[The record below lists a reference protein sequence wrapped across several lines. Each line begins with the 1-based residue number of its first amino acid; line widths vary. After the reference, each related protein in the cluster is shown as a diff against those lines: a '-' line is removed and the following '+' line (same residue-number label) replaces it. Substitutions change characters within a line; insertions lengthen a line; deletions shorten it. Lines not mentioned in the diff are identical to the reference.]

1 MKILLKILLLV
12 LAFTVASG
20 ATYIGVKKW
29 RASHPVKSGTQPE
42 STVAGKQP
50 EAAVAGKHGED
61 TIEGINGLAEG
72 ETVTLP
78 TLTTPN
84 GERVNLANL
93 KEERLL
99 CAFVGSICSG
109 CTLDVELWRDLPG
122 EASKRGVAF
131 YLIDISDDL
140 PELKNFSSAYNL
152 KDLPLLYDPN
162 KRVGPQMKVEFLPQY
177 ILFTRDGQVVHRWD
191 GIRNY
196 NKQAG
201 SEQLSKFF
209 EPH

>member
-1 MKILLKILLLV
+1 MNTLLKMLLLV

-20 ATYIGVKKW
+20 TTYVAVKKW
-29 RASHPVKSGTQPE
+29 KANHPVKSGQQPE
-42 STVAGKQP
+42 STVARKQPEGAGKQP
-50 EAAVAGKHGED
+50 ED
-61 TIEGINGLAEG
+61 TVEGINGLAKG

-78 TLTTPN
+78 TLTTPK
-84 GERVNLANL
+84 GESVNLANL
-93 KEERLL
+93 KEERVL

-109 CTLDVELWRDLPG
+109 CSLDAELWRDLPG

-140 PELKNFSSAYNL
+140 PELRKFSSAYNL
-152 KDLPLLYDPN
+152 NDLPLLYDPN
-162 KRVGPQMKVEFLPQY
+162 KRVGRQMKVEFLPQY
-177 ILFTRDGQVVHRWD
+177 ILFTRTGQVVHRWD
-191 GIRNY
+191 GLRNY

>member
-1 MKILLKILLLV
+1 MKIFLKLLLLV

-20 ATYIGVKKW
+20 ATYMAVKKW
-29 RASHPVKSGTQPE
+29 KASHPVKLDKPPE
-42 STVAGKQP
+42 S
-50 EAAVAGKHGED
+50 AVASKPPED

-93 KEERLL
+93 KEARLL

-109 CTLDVELWRDLPG
+109 CIRDVELWRDLPG

-140 PELKNFSSAYNL
+140 PELKNFSLAYNL
-152 KDLPLLYDPN
+152 NDLPLLYDPN
-162 KRVGPQMKVEFLPQY
+162 KRVGSQMKVEFLPQY
-177 ILFTRDGQVVHRWD
+177 ILFTRDGHVVHRWD

-201 SEQLSKFF
+201 PEQLSRFF

>member
-1 MKILLKILLLV
+1 MKIFLKMLLLV

-20 ATYIGVKKW
+20 ATYVAVKKW
-29 RASHPVKSGTQPE
+29 KANYPVKSGKQPE

-50 EAAVAGKHGED
+50 EGAVTGKQPED
-61 TIEGINGLAEG
+61 TIEGINGLSKG

-109 CTLDVELWRDLPG
+109 CSMDAELWRDLPG

-140 PELKNFSSAYNL
+140 PELKKFSSAYNL
-152 KDLPLLYDPN
+152 TDLPLLYDPN
-162 KRVGPQMKVEFLPQY
+162 KRIGPQMKVEFLPQY
-177 ILFTRDGQVVHRWD
+177 ILFTRNGQVVHRWD
-191 GIRNY
+191 GLRNY